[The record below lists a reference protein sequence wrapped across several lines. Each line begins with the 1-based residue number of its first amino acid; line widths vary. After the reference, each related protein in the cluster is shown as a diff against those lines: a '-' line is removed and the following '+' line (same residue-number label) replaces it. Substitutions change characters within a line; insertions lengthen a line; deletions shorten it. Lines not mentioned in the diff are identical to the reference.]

1 MDGLTEGGAR
11 PPPMAKIVRG
21 AYVSTSETTSSSQS
35 TANSAAIPRTSLILL
50 TGASGYIGGRLL
62 PSLEQEGYR
71 LRCLAR
77 HPEILKPKVGS
88 STEVVAGDVLD
99 RPSLDSALRGVDVAY
114 YMVHS
119 MRSTGSF
126 EETDRKGAQNF
137 SEAAKAAGVKGLIYV
152 GGLGSDDEELS
163 THLRSRHEV
172 GDILRQSGIPLC
184 EFRASAVIGSGS
196 ASFELV
202 RALVERL
209 PIMLTPRWVKGKAQ
223 PIGIDDLLDYL
234 IEALRIPI
242 SKYRIYEVGGAD
254 QVSYADMMRAYG
266 RERGLRPL
274 IIPVPVLTPW
284 LSALWLGLITPL
296 YARIGRAI
304 IESIVH
310 VTVVRD
316 NAALTTFSVRPMG
329 IDEAI
334 HRALAREERHFSET
348 RWSDSISSSGK
359 LPSWGG
365 VRFGTRIVDSRTL
378 TVEAPPEA
386 VFRCI
391 ERIGGDHG
399 WYACNW
405 LWRVRGF
412 IDILQGGVGMGRG
425 RSCST
430 ALRVGDTVDSFRV
443 EAIEPNRR
451 LRLKSEMN
459 LPGRAW
465 LEFEVTATGSSTQ
478 IRQTA
483 IFDPVGLKG
492 QIYWYS
498 LYVPHEFVFN
508 GMLRGIAQAALR
520 EAAAADDRRLQS
532 KVGRS
537 QGSPSDTQSANAA
550 GPSGTLNRISV
561 NRVGQET
568 TVLTTKILLVFG
580 IPLVALLSASFLQ
593 AGPLEPAD
601 RPHQGS
607 LKAVHEAEHEVDH
620 AWEVYHRAA
629 LGGTVAS
636 PKLQAEIEEHLHE
649 ARTLVTQAQEAA
661 DRGDERKVED
671 LVKQVRIHTTH
682 AIEGSKESKK

>member
-1 MDGLTEGGAR
+1 MNTSD
-11 PPPMAKIVRG
+11 
-21 AYVSTSETTSSSQS
+21 STSPSQL
-35 TANSAAIPRTSLILL
+35 TANRPTTPGTSLILL

-62 PSLEQEGYR
+62 PSLENLGYR

-77 HPEILKPKVGS
+77 HPEILRPKVGPL
-88 STEVVAGDVLD
+88 TEVVAGDVFD
-99 RPSLDSALRGVDVAY
+99 RPSLENALRGVDVAY

-126 EETDRKGAQNF
+126 EEKDRQAAQNF
-137 SEAAKAAGVKGLIYV
+137 SEAAKAAGVKGIIYV
-152 GGLGSDDEELS
+152 GGLGSDEEDLS

-172 GDILRQSGIPLC
+172 GDILRESGLPVC

-196 ASFELV
+196 ASFELI

-223 PIGIDDLLDYL
+223 PIAIDDLLDYL

-266 RERGLRPL
+266 RQRGLKPR

-284 LSALWLGLITPL
+284 LSALWLGLVTPL

-310 VTVVRD
+310 ATVVRD
-316 NAALTTFSVRPMG
+316 NAALTTFSVRPIG

-334 HRALAREERHFSET
+334 RRALAHDEKHFSET
-348 RWSDSISSSGK
+348 RWSDALSSSGTQR
-359 LPSWGG
+359 SWGG

-378 TVEAPPEA
+378 TVEAPPDV

-391 ERIGGDHG
+391 ERLGGDHG
-399 WYACNW
+399 WYACDW
-405 LWRVRGF
+405 LWNIRGF
-412 IDILQGGVGMGRG
+412 IDLLQGGVGMRRG
-425 RSCST
+425 RPSSAT
-430 ALRVGDTVDSFRV
+430 LRVGDTVDSFRV
-443 EAIEPNRR
+443 EAIEPNHL

-465 LEFEVTATGSSTQ
+465 LEFEVTQAGSSTQ

-492 QIYWYS
+492 QLYWYS
-498 LYVPHEFVFN
+498 LYVPHEFVFD
-508 GMLRGIAQAALR
+508 GMLRGIAEAALH
-520 EAAAADDRRLQS
+520 EVGAPGNRRLQS
-532 KVGRS
+532 TVGRS
-537 QGSPSDTQSANAA
+537 HGSSSNTQSANDA
-550 GPSGTLNRISV
+550 GSSGTLNNRISINHIRQGTSV
-561 NRVGQET
+561 V
-568 TVLTTKILLVFG
+568 TTKMLLLLG
-580 IPLVALLSASFLQ
+580 IPLIALLGASSLQ

-601 RPHQGS
+601 RPHHES
-607 LKAVHEAEHEVDH
+607 LKAVHDAEHEVDQ

-636 PKLQAEIEEHLHE
+636 PKLQAEIEEHLHQ
-649 ARTLVTQAQEAA
+649 ARTLITQAHEAA
-661 DRGDERKVED
+661 DQGNQRQVEA
-671 LVKQVRIHTTH
+671 LIKQVRIHTAH
-682 AIEGSKESKK
+682 ALEGSKESKQ

>member
-1 MDGLTEGGAR
+1 VNRSDTG
-11 PPPMAKIVRG
+11 P
-21 AYVSTSETTSSSQS
+21 STT
-35 TANSAAIPRTSLILL
+35 TANQATTPGTSLILL

-62 PSLEQEGYR
+62 PSLEKQGYR

-77 HPEILKPKVGS
+77 HPEILKQKVS
-88 STEVVAGDVLD
+88 PSTEVVAGDVLN

-119 MRSTGSF
+119 MRSSGSF
-126 EETDRKGAQNF
+126 EETDRQGAQNF
-137 SEAAKAAGVKGLIYV
+137 GDAAKAAGVKGLVYV
-152 GGLGSDDEELS
+152 GGLGSDEEELS
-163 THLRSRHEV
+163 AHLRSRHEV
-172 GDILRQSGIPLC
+172 GDILRQSGLPLC

-209 PIMLTPRWVKGKAQ
+209 PIMFTPRWVKGKAQ

-234 IEALRIPI
+234 IEALQIPL
-242 SKYRIYEVGGAD
+242 SEYRIYEVGGAD
-254 QVSYADMMRAYG
+254 KVSYADMMRAYG
-266 RERGLRPL
+266 RQRGLKPL

-316 NAALTTFSVRPMG
+316 NAALTTFSVHPMG

-334 HRALAREERHFSET
+334 RRALAHEETHFDAT
-348 RWSDSISSSGK
+348 RWSDALSSSGK
-359 LPSWGG
+359 QRSWGG

-378 TVEAPPEA
+378 TVEAKSDV

-399 WYACNW
+399 WYACDW

-412 IDILQGGVGMGRG
+412 IDLLQGGVGIGRG
-425 RSCST
+425 RPSSAT
-430 ALRVGDTVDSFRV
+430 LRVGDTVDSFRV

-465 LEFEVTATGSSTQ
+465 LEFEVTEAGSSTH

-492 QIYWYS
+492 QLYWYS
-498 LYVPHEFVFN
+498 LYLPHELVFN
-508 GMLRGIAQAALR
+508 GMLRGIAQAALQ
-520 EAAAADDRRLQS
+520 EIKDLDMSKMPNGQPAPQPRR
-532 KVGRS
+532 
-537 QGSPSDTQSANAA
+537 
-550 GPSGTLNRISV
+550 
-561 NRVGQET
+561 
-568 TVLTTKILLVFG
+568 
-580 IPLVALLSASFLQ
+580 
-593 AGPLEPAD
+593 
-601 RPHQGS
+601 
-607 LKAVHEAEHEVDH
+607 
-620 AWEVYHRAA
+620 
-629 LGGTVAS
+629 
-636 PKLQAEIEEHLHE
+636 
-649 ARTLVTQAQEAA
+649 
-661 DRGDERKVED
+661 
-671 LVKQVRIHTTH
+671 
-682 AIEGSKESKK
+682 